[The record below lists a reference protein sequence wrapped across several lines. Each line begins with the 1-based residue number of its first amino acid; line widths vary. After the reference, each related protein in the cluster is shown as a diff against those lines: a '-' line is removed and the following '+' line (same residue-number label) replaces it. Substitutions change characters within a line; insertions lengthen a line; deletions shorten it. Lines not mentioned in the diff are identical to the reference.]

1 MSAVMA
7 CWHWFVGTRFIMS
20 LKVGSL
26 GLNLTCA
33 SFVILL
39 DPWWNPAVEEQAIN
53 RVHRIGQTRKVKVCR
68 FTIANTC
75 EQRLVTLQRTKAS
88 LSNQVL
94 SDAGSLYG
102 DLSGQNTFKLT
113 LDDLTRFWSDE

>member
-1 MSAVMA
+1 
-7 CWHWFVGTRFIMS
+7 MS

-53 RVHRIGQTRKVKVCR
+53 RVHRLGQTRNVHVCR

-75 EQRLVTLQRTKAS
+75 EQRLIALQRTKAS
-88 LSNQVL
+88 LSSQVL
-94 SDAGSLYG
+94 SDSASLYG
-102 DLSGQNTFKLT
+102 DSLGQKNSNKLT
-113 LDDLTRFWSDE
+113 LDDLTRFWTD

>member
-1 MSAVMA
+1 
-7 CWHWFVGTRFIMS
+7 MS

-53 RVHRIGQTRKVKVCR
+53 RVHRIGQTRKVQVCR

-75 EQRLVTLQRTKAS
+75 EQRLVALQKTKAS
-88 LSNQVL
+88 LSSQVL
-94 SDAGSLYG
+94 SDTDSLLG
-102 DLSGQNTFKLT
+102 DSGHQNNLKLT
-113 LDDLTRFWSDE
+113 LDDLTRFWTDA